1 MRFLVCVAFVVSV
14 LGACHAPV
22 GVKNRS
28 IASDSAQ
35 QCASQCG
42 EIGLALDSVVIMAE
56 NLGCVCRASSA
67 PPATTPSAGG
77 AAAGGMAAILIQQE
91 AAASQH
97 NAAATTHH

>member
-1 MRFLVCVAFVVSV
+1 MRFLVCVAFLVSV

-28 IASDSAQ
+28 IAPDSTQ

-56 NLGCVCRASSA
+56 SIGCVCRPAATPAS
-67 PPATTPSAGG
+67 PTAGPTG
-77 AAAGGMAAILIQQE
+77 AAAGGVAAIMLQQE
-91 AAASQH
+91 AATVQA
-97 NAAATTHH
+97 NAAASTH